1 MRFNVL
7 SMLWSVS
14 FFRSSSNLVCFFLIP
29 LTPYPLHLFSVGFIL
44 YSKTNRR
51 HLMKYLSITI
61 AILSLILSSTQWIY
75 TLYKNRT
82 NFSMSL
88 ERFQWYEKPEYDY
101 NQGIFTFMICNL
113 STAPLTITRMTIKK
127 TSCLITHQWIG
138 DHYYP
143 KFPETDIPT
152 TERQLS
158 PDFPITIAPNGS
170 GLYSI
175 VFHFDLE
182 AKRPGHHIKV
192 TVQTAYKKK
201 IISLYCPTVE
211 NNKLYL

>member
-1 MRFNVL
+1 ME
-7 SMLWSVS
+7 
-14 FFRSSSNLVCFFLIP
+14 
-29 LTPYPLHLFSVGFIL
+29 
-44 YSKTNRR
+44 
-51 HLMKYLSITI
+51 YLSITI

-192 TVQTAYKKK
+192 TVQTCLLYTSTMHPKAVQTGAH
-201 IISLYCPTVE
+201 ISTRALFPDAVPPSLPLPHEPFSPFSPTAFE
-211 NNKLYL
+211 IHIADAGG

>member
-1 MRFNVL
+1 ME
-7 SMLWSVS
+7 
-14 FFRSSSNLVCFFLIP
+14 
-29 LTPYPLHLFSVGFIL
+29 
-44 YSKTNRR
+44 
-51 HLMKYLSITI
+51 YLSITI

-143 KFPETDIPT
+143 KFPETDIL
-152 TERQLS
+152 RQSDSFHQIFQSLLHQMAV
-158 PDFPITIAPNGS
+158 DFIQS
-170 GLYSI
+170 SSI
-175 VFHFDLE
+175 L
-182 AKRPGHHIKV
+182 I
-192 TVQTAYKKK
+192 
-201 IISLYCPTVE
+201 
-211 NNKLYL
+211 

>member
-1 MRFNVL
+1 ME
-7 SMLWSVS
+7 
-14 FFRSSSNLVCFFLIP
+14 
-29 LTPYPLHLFSVGFIL
+29 
-44 YSKTNRR
+44 
-51 HLMKYLSITI
+51 YLSITI

-182 AKRPGHHIKV
+182 AKKPGHHIKV